1 MSNDVERF
9 INLIYI
15 TKVMG
20 DLRTTNFSD
29 FLKCVEQTQDWN
41 KYEDIYE
48 IVKIDNV
55 YINNAIQE
63 LIFNKT
69 FLKILKEEINIDID
83 KIKHILD
90 IN

>member
-9 INLIYI
+9 INLIYM
-15 TKVMG
+15 TKVMS
-20 DLRTTNFSD
+20 DLRITNFSE

-69 FLKILKEEINIDID
+69 FLKVLKEEINIDID